1 MDNSA
6 AQPRHMSPLPILA
19 RLADMAV
26 LLLAAA
32 AAAIAI
38 TGGLTTQVG
47 GVRVSATSPGRVLVL
62 ALLILALRHAWIRR
76 PSIWERLTTAGNAPA
91 VEVQA
96 ASRSSRVATH
106 ILVVGMFSVLVCV
119 VMFEQVA
126 HLRSVSDL
134 GDPLFSVWRLDW
146 VAYQL
151 RTDPLH
157 LFDANIFHPEPRTLA
172 YSDAMLVP
180 AFVAA
185 PWIWMGADPVVV
197 HNLLMIG
204 SAVAA
209 GVTMFWLVRSLTSSN
224 GAGLVAG
231 SIFALY
237 PLRWAFY
244 SHLELQ
250 VTHWMPLALL
260 FLHRTLARGQVRD
273 GLATGA
279 AVALQALS
287 SLYYGVFLSIYM
299 CIVAAVLALTK
310 QVRLR
315 PAAGALLCGAGV
327 TAALVG
333 PVTLPYFQNS
343 RRVGQ
348 RSIEARFSAQPRDYL
363 AAHGRSRM
371 YANALPGQDG
381 QLELFPGVAA
391 VALAAPGLA
400 MLTPGTIAYTA
411 ALAVATDASIGV
423 HGSTYPA
430 LYRWLLPFRG
440 LRAPNRFAVLVGL
453 SLAVLAGYSMARL
466 LRVIASGT
474 IRVTV
479 VAALVAVVTLESAP
493 ALGLTPVWRHA
504 PGIYG
509 SLPADRDVVL
519 VDLPFPQ
526 RDGPFS
532 VEYSYLYFATAH
544 HRRLVNGGSGFYP
557 PWYNGLAEL
566 MKTFPNDAAVA
577 ALRDHGAE
585 FLVVHEAFYEPTVFD
600 EVIAG
605 IEARADL
612 AAVTTAKWNGKNVKL
627 YRVVSPAR

>member
-1 MDNSA
+1 M
-6 AQPRHMSPLPILA
+6 
-19 RLADMAV
+19 
-26 LLLAAA
+26 
-32 AAAIAI
+32 
-38 TGGLTTQVG
+38 
-47 GVRVSATSPGRVLVL
+47 
-62 ALLILALRHAWIRR
+62 
-76 PSIWERLTTAGNAPA
+76 
-91 VEVQA
+91 
-96 ASRSSRVATH
+96 
-106 ILVVGMFSVLVCV
+106 
-119 VMFEQVA
+119 
-126 HLRSVSDL
+126 
-134 GDPLFSVWRLDW
+134 FSVWRLDW

-180 AFVAA
+180 ALVAA

-197 HNLLMIG
+197 HNLLMIA

-209 GVTMFWLVRSLTSSN
+209 GVTMFWLVRALTSSN

-231 SIFALY
+231 SVFALY

-260 FLHRTLARGQVRD
+260 FLHRTLTRGQLRD

-299 CIVAAVLALTK
+299 CVVAAVLALTK

-315 PAAGALLCGAGV
+315 PAAGALLGGAV
-327 TAALVG
+327 LTAALVG
-333 PVTLPYFQNS
+333 PVTVPYFQNS
-343 RRVGQ
+343 RSVGQPIDRSPVQRAAARLPRGARQKPDVREGAAGAGRPARALSRRVSGRAGGTGTGDADAGHDRVCGRVG
-348 RSIEARFSAQPRDYL
+348 
-363 AAHGRSRM
+363 
-371 YANALPGQDG
+371 PGDG
-381 QLELFPGVAA
+381 CLDRRRWIDL
-391 VALAAPGLA
+391 
-400 MLTPGTIAYTA
+400 
-411 ALAVATDASIGV
+411 
-423 HGSTYPA
+423 PA

-453 SLAVLAGYSMARL
+453 SLAVLAGYTTARL
-466 LRVIASGT
+466 LRGIRSGA
-474 IRVTV
+474 IR
-479 VAALVAVVTLESAP
+479 VAVVVALMAVVTVESAP
-493 ALGLTPVWRHA
+493 ALGLTPVWRQA
-504 PGIYG
+504 PEIYG

-526 RDGPFS
+526 RDGPFA
-532 VEYSYLYFATAH
+532 VEYSYLHFATVH

-557 PWYNGLAEL
+557 PWYNGLADL
-566 MKTFPNDAAVA
+566 MKTFPSDAAVA

-585 FLVVHEAFYEPTVFD
+585 FLVVHEAFYEPKVY
-600 EVIAG
+600 EGVIAG

-612 AAVTTAKWNGKNVKL
+612 AAVTTAKWDGKNVKL
-627 YRVVSPAR
+627 YRFVSAAQ

>member
-1 MDNSA
+1 
-6 AQPRHMSPLPILA
+6 
-19 RLADMAV
+19 
-26 LLLAAA
+26 
-32 AAAIAI
+32 
-38 TGGLTTQVG
+38 
-47 GVRVSATSPGRVLVL
+47 
-62 ALLILALRHAWIRR
+62 
-76 PSIWERLTTAGNAPA
+76 
-91 VEVQA
+91 
-96 ASRSSRVATH
+96 
-106 ILVVGMFSVLVCV
+106 
-119 VMFEQVA
+119 
-126 HLRSVSDL
+126 
-134 GDPLFSVWRLDW
+134 
-146 VAYQL
+146 
-151 RTDPLH
+151 
-157 LFDANIFHPEPRTLA
+157 
-172 YSDAMLVP
+172 MLVP
-180 AFVAA
+180 ALVAA

-209 GVTMFWLVRSLTSSN
+209 GVTTFWLVRSLTSSN

-299 CIVAAVLALTK
+299 CVVAAVLALTK

-315 PAAGALLCGAGV
+315 PAVGALLGGAV
-327 TAALVG
+327 LTVALVG

-371 YANALPGQDG
+371 YAKALPGQDG
-381 QLELFPGVAA
+381 QLELFPGASA

-400 MLTPGTIAYTA
+400 MLTPGTIAYAA
-411 ALAVATDASIGV
+411 ALALATDASIGV

-453 SLAVLAGYSMARL
+453 SLAVLAGYTTARL
-466 LRVIASGT
+466 LRGIRSGA
-474 IRVTV
+474 IRVAV
-479 VAALVAVVTLESAP
+479 VAALVAVVTVESAP

-504 PGIYG
+504 PEIYG

-526 RDGPFS
+526 RDGPFA
-532 VEYSYLYFATAH
+532 VEYSYLHFATVH

-557 PWYNGLAEL
+557 PWYNGLADL
-566 MKTFPNDAAVA
+566 MKTFPSDAAVA
-577 ALRDHGAE
+577 ALREHGAE
-585 FLVVHEAFYEPTVFD
+585 FLVVHEAFYEPKVY
-600 EVIAG
+600 EGVIAG

-612 AAVTTAKWNGKNVKL
+612 AAVTSAKWNGKNVKL
-627 YRVVSPAR
+627 YRFVSPAR